1 MACWPPYASR
11 KDSHGKAIHYC
22 ESGDISDEAQAFL
35 LNHGATIDDVLIDLP
50 ETAHV
55 ERGAYQWRYTVHW
68 RDADGNDEEQY
79 VEIELSIDE
88 YDTRAR
94 LRK

>member
-1 MACWPPYASR
+1 MAKQVTLAV
-11 KDSHGKAIHYC
+11 
-22 ESGDISDEAQAFL
+22 GDISDDASSFL
-35 LNHGATIDDVLIDLP
+35 LAHGATIDGVLIDLP

-55 ERGAYQWRYTVHW
+55 ERGAYQWQYTVGW
-68 RDADGNDEEQY
+68 YDADGNEEEQY
-79 VEIELSIDE
+79 VEIELSLDV